1 VIPSSA
7 QDARHQP
14 TMASEPFA
22 RVAFGAR
29 DRDFRDRQARLAR
42 FLFVGAAIV
51 ALGTFPFLPDG
62 VDRVPIVIVGSVGL
76 AVGLL
81 LPALPW
87 HRWPWWALL
96 VPAVLGFVLL
106 ATAGRLSPGALE
118 HYLALYSL
126 SFVYIGLVAPP
137 RVPVCF
143 VPLAVLSFAIGDSQH
158 LGDHVV
164 NLATAAPVWALIGEV
179 IANGLA
185 DRQEGE
191 RRRTAALTVAAD
203 TDALTGLANRRLFDR
218 TLASVRPGDAVVLID
233 LDHFKPVNDRHG
245 HPFGDD
251 ALRHLATAMRQIVRT
266 GDCAARY
273 GGDEFGM
280 VLPGAGVSGAE
291 VTIERVKALWE
302 AIDGVTTFS
311 AGIAIDYG
319 CATDTLARA
328 DAALYAAKRKGRG
341 RVAVG

>member
-1 VIPSSA
+1 MIPSSA

-14 TMASEPFA
+14 TMASDPFA

-76 AVGLL
+76 VVGLL

-218 TLASVRPGDAVVLID
+218 TSRRCVRATPSCSSTSITSSPSTTGMAIRSAMTRCVTSPPRCARSCVR
-233 LDHFKPVNDRHG
+233 VTAR
-245 HPFGDD
+245 
-251 ALRHLATAMRQIVRT
+251 RATAATSSAWCSR
-266 GDCAARY
+266 AR
-273 GGDEFGM
+273 G
-280 VLPGAGVSGAE
+280 SQ
-291 VTIERVKALWE
+291 
-302 AIDGVTTFS
+302 
-311 AGIAIDYG
+311 
-319 CATDTLARA
+319 AR
-328 DAALYAAKRKGRG
+328 K
-341 RVAVG
+341 